1 MSFVDFPSIESPPP
15 PLAFF
20 CYARH
25 DDDNEGGRVSQLRA
39 RIEGEVRA
47 VSGRYFRI
55 WQDTADLRTGS
66 EFDLEIGSVLDSAEA
81 LVVLVTPSL
90 LTSPYCRREI
100 KRFRSRRQREDAP
113 PPVFPILY
121 IDAFGPHNEHD
132 DLAGYLRGIHYANWT
147 GFRHEDPDSTAYR
160 RSIKKLADD
169 INIVLGVAGASG
181 IGSRIPAAR
190 TGRAASSTQ
199 SSPGAV
205 AAGTAESEPLTI
217 DGILEA
223 AAARRSEIVSVL
235 SVGIENGAY
244 GIKNDTLFGPS
255 AFKADLRS
263 RPAGWS
269 DTSGISGKQIS
280 IGCTT
285 AMSGNLAAY
294 GLIAHGFK
302 NYLDWVNVNDPI
314 VVDGRPRDI
323 RLVVRDDGYAAV
335 RTIALVD
342 QLIQAGD
349 IFSILTLGSPN
360 TLAVYDRINQACV
373 PHPFVM
379 SGHPAWGDPVNH
391 PWTTGLQMAYSTEAI
406 LWGEWIKRN
415 MGAELPVRVAAA
427 VMDNDFGLAYEQAFD
442 RWAAENPE
450 IVGEFIP
457 VRHDPA
463 AAALLPEMELIR
475 RLSPDVY
482 ISMTAGNPCLL
493 AVQEAY
499 ASGLTDDIRSRGGA
513 LFTSSVG
520 KAVASYM
527 APAGVAGDGWLIVG
541 GGAKDC
547 TDPANSANPFIEFV
561 NSNLQGEGLDPDVSL
576 CGVGYVYAYPYVEAL
591 RVASGLP
598 GGLTRT
604 NFILAVRSLEID
616 HPMLMDGI
624 RFRLDGN
631 ADPFPIEGSD
641 ICQYNA
647 RARVWRTLG
656 DTIDVASE
664 TPNCWWDAEHGGCR

>member
-269 DTSGISGKQIS
+269 DTSGISGEQIS